1 MALDELLDLAR
12 LRLEIKRLQNL
23 LPGAVRLYSLLLKS
37 HSQVLEMIFN
47 ELEDYVMES
56 IDIINIAKKSLE
68 LEKLKYILL
77 SKDQLALFNY
87 YQNLNLKK

>member
-1 MALDELLDLAR
+1 VALDELLDLAR

-47 ELEDYVMES
+47 E
-56 IDIINIAKKSLE
+56 
-68 LEKLKYILL
+68 
-77 SKDQLALFNY
+77 F
-87 YQNLNLKK
+87 